1 MRGSRPKLGPSEQE
15 KMESI
20 KECCYE
26 IVLNNY
32 FVSPERLLTDSEM
45 RDMLHSPLYKE
56 HLVGVVIDEAHC
68 VKKWLAHSF
77 IISIKLVLA
86 DKLLATFRFES
97 QVCT

>member
-1 MRGSRPKLGPSEQE
+1 MRGIRPKLGPSEQE

-26 IVLNNY
+26 IV

-68 VKKWLAHSF
+68 VKKWLPHSF